1 LNPKELKK
9 RHKPIKMKRRDFI
22 KNTAI
27 VSGMIAVPMII
38 PSGCRGKNGTTPP
51 SDRIVMGGLGLGGMG
66 SGDMNNFLNNK
77 AVQYVAVC
85 DVDKA
90 HREKAM
96 TAINKQY
103 GNKESRSYNDYRE
116 FLEKEKL
123 DAVHMAL
130 PDHWHAIPSI
140 AAANKGL
147 DIYGQKPLAR
157 SIEEGRAMVNAVG
170 KNKIV
175 WQTGSQQR
183 SEANFLKACEL
194 VRNGRIG
201 NVHHVEVG
209 LPDGGHKAGQ
219 PEAQA
224 APEGVDWAMWL
235 GPAPKV
241 PYRGVMHGNWRWMLD
256 YSGGQLT
263 DWAGHHIDIAHWGL
277 DLERTGPVE
286 IEGIGAYNE
295 NDMFNV
301 PITYDINYKYANGIE
316 MRVANQS
323 KYNNRSGKGW
333 DGREKDWAFGMGAVW
348 YGDEGWLQVNRG
360 GMWAEN
366 PAVLKSKI
374 KDDEIRLYKSE
385 NHHQNFIDCV
395 KSREEPI
402 APAEIGLRS
411 ISVAL
416 LGEIA
421 MTTGKKLNWD
431 PNAEQFKNNDAANK
445 LLMKPYTS
453 PWKLPKI

>member
-1 LNPKELKK
+1 
-9 RHKPIKMKRRDFI
+9 MKRRDFI
-22 KNTAI
+22 KRTAI
-27 VSGMIAVPMII
+27 VTGAIAVPMIL
-38 PSGCRGKNGTTPP
+38 PPGCRGKNGATPP
-51 SDRIVMGGLGLGGMG
+51 SDRIVMGGIGLGGMG
-66 SGDMNNFLNNK
+66 SGDMNNFINNK

-85 DVDKA
+85 DVDKS

-96 TAINKQY
+96 ATINKKY
-103 GNKESRSYNDYRE
+103 ANTDSKSYNDYRE

-140 AAANKGL
+140 EAANKGFN
-147 DIYGQKPLAR
+147 IYGQKPLAR
-157 SIEEGRAMVNAVG
+157 SITEGRAIVNAVE
-170 KNKIV
+170 KNKII

-183 SEANFLKACEL
+183 SEANFLRACEL

-201 NVHHVEVG
+201 KIKRVEVG

-219 PEAQA
+219 PESQPV
-224 APEGVDWAMWL
+224 PEGVDWDMWL

-277 DLERTGPVE
+277 GLERTGPVE
-286 IEGIGAYNE
+286 IKGVGEYNE

-301 PITYDINYKYANGIE
+301 PFAYDINCKYANGIE
-316 MRVANQS
+316 MRIANQS
-323 KYNNRSGKGW
+323 KYNFRSGQGW
-333 DGREKDWAFGMGAVW
+333 DDREKDWSFQMGTVW

-366 PAVLKSKI
+366 PKVLESKI
-374 KDDEIRLYKSE
+374 KSDEIHLYKSE
-385 NHHQNFIDCV
+385 NHHQNFIDCI
-395 KSREEPI
+395 KSGQEPI

-421 MTTGKKLNWD
+421 MTTGEKLKWN
-431 PNAEQFKNNDAANK
+431 PEAERFDNNDEASQ
-445 LLMKPYTS
+445 LLVKPYTN
-453 PWKLPKI
+453 PWELPKI

>member
-1 LNPKELKK
+1 
-9 RHKPIKMKRRDFI
+9 MKRRNFI

-27 VSGMIAVPMII
+27 ASGMIAVPFII
-38 PSGCRGKNGTTPP
+38 PSGCRGKDGKTAP
-51 SDRIVMGGLGLGGMG
+51 SDRIVMGGIGLGGMG
-66 SGDMNNFLNNK
+66 RGDMNNFLGSK
-77 AVQYVAVC
+77 EVQYVAVC

-90 HREKAM
+90 HRDKA
-96 TAINKQY
+96 TGLINERY
-103 GNKESRSYNDYRE
+103 ETTDARSYNDYRE

-123 DAVHMAL
+123 DAIHMAT

-140 AAANKGL
+140 SAANKGL

-157 SIEEGRAMVNAVG
+157 SIAEGRAIVNAAEE
-170 KNKIV
+170 NNII

-183 SEANFLKACEL
+183 SENRFLKACEL
-194 VRNGRIG
+194 VRNGKIG
-201 NVHHVEVG
+201 KIHRVEVG

-219 PEAQA
+219 PESQPI
-224 APEGVDWAMWL
+224 PEGVDWEMWL

-241 PYRGVMHGNWRWMLD
+241 PYRGIMHGNWRWMLD

-286 IEGIGAYNE
+286 IEGVGVYNE
-295 NDMFNV
+295 DDMFNV
-301 PITYDINYKYANGIE
+301 PIAYDIHYKYANGIE
-316 MRVANQS
+316 MNVANKS
-323 KYNNRSGKGW
+323 KFIELRKGKKGW
-333 DGREKDWAFGMGAVW
+333 ERENDNQIGMGAVW
-348 YGDEGWLQVNRG
+348 YGEQGWIQVMRG
-360 GMWAEN
+360 GLWAEK
-366 PAVLKSKI
+366 P
-374 KDDEIRLYKSE
+374 EILDFEIGSGEVKLYNSPE
-385 NHHQNFIDCV
+385 HHQNFIDCV
-395 KSREEPI
+395 KSRKEPI
-402 APAEIGLRS
+402 APAEVGHRS

-421 MTTGKKLNWD
+421 MTTGEKLSWN
-431 PNAEQFKNNDAANK
+431 PKAEKFKNNDLANQ